1 MVWIYSLVVRRYRLN
16 ENLLVLGNDVKF
28 PIRPDGS
35 RDLDMSWSH
44 IQTWKQMEKL
54 VGTGKAKAIG
64 VCNYS
69 VKYLEELLIHATVI
83 PAVNQIE
90 GHPYLPQTE
99 VVSFCNTRGI
109 HIMAYSPLGSAGSP
123 LMKEP
128 LVETIAAKH
137 GISSAT
143 VLLSYHSL
151 SYPAA
156 VLFPDYML
164 TLSPADKR
172 GSTVISKSVQVSRID
187 QNNKMVDLDAED
199 MEALEI
205 IHKSAGIRR
214 YVYPA
219 FGVDF
224 GFPDKS

>member
-1 MVWIYSLVVRRYRLN
+1 
-16 ENLLVLGNDVKF
+16 
-28 PIRPDGS
+28 
-35 RDLDMSWSH
+35 
-44 IQTWKQMEKL
+44 MEKL
-54 VGTGKAKAIG
+54 VGTGKVKAIG

-69 VKYLEELLIHATVI
+69 VRYLEELLLHATVI

-99 VVSFCNTRGI
+99 VLSFCNMRGI
-109 HIMAYSPLGSAGSP
+109 HIMAYSPFGSAGSP
-123 LMKEP
+123 LMKES

-137 GISSAT
+137 GIPSAT

-156 VLFPDYML
+156 ALFPDYML
-164 TLSPADKR
+164 TLRPEDKR
-172 GSTVISKSVQVSRID
+172 GSTVIAKSVQASRID
-187 QNNKMVDLDAED
+187 QNSKIIDLDAED

-205 IHKSAGIRR
+205 IHKSAGARR

-224 GFPDKS
+224 GFPDKF

>member
-1 MVWIYSLVVRRYRLN
+1 
-16 ENLLVLGNDVKF
+16 
-28 PIRPDGS
+28 
-35 RDLDMSWSH
+35 
-44 IQTWKQMEKL
+44 MEKL
-54 VGTGKAKAIG
+54 VGTGKVKAIG

-69 VKYLEELLIHATVI
+69 VKYLEELLLHATVT
-83 PAVNQIE
+83 PAVNRIE
-90 GHPYLPQTE
+90 SHPYLPQPE
-99 VVSFCNTRGI
+99 LVSFCNTRGI

-123 LMKEP
+123 LLKES

-151 SYPAA
+151 SHPAT
-156 VLFPDYML
+156 VLIPDYML
-164 TLSPADKR
+164 TLGLTDKR
-172 GSTVISKSVQVSRID
+172 GSTVIAKSVQVSRID
-187 QNNKMVDLDAED
+187 QNSKMIDLDAED

-205 IHKSAGIRR
+205 IYKSAGIRR

-219 FGVDF
+219 FHVDF